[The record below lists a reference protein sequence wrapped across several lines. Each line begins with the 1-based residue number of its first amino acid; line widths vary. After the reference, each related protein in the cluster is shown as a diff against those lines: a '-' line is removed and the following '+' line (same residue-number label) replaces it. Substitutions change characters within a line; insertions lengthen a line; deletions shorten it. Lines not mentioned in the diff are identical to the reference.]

1 MRPFCSS
8 ARSQKVDRGRSVIHT
23 PCEKREG
30 AEGMLEGDAPDIEG
44 DTSTT
49 LIRLEYR
56 VLKQC
61 RVGAQAIEITVPIDT
76 RNVLEVIDANTSDVS
91 GSRTLIALAE

>member
-1 MRPFCSS
+1 
-8 ARSQKVDRGRSVIHT
+8 
-23 PCEKREG
+23 
-30 AEGMLEGDAPDIEG
+30 MLEGDAPDIEG

-61 RVGAQAIEITVPIDT
+61 RVGAQAIEITVSIDT
-76 RNVLEVIDANTSDVS
+76 RNVLEVIDAKHLGRLRITNAH
-91 GSRTLIALAE
+91 RPR